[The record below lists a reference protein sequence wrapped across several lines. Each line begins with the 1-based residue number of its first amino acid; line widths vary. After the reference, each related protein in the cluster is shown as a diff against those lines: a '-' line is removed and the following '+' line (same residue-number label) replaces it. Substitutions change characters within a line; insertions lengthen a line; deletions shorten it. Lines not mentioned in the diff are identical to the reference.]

1 MQKKSKSL
9 ILPDFTGLYLVIAPT
24 SSKHPNLPSVLTP
37 LLFKDLS
44 SLKKDSREKT
54 IFFQDALKQSM
65 EIWRRQ
71 KLVPRIPQTSVTH
84 LLSSVHTPDG
94 PYSPA

>member
-37 LLFKDLS
+37 S

-71 KLVPRIPQTSVTH
+71 KLVPHIPQTSVTH